1 MRCSKFSKV
10 LHLRAASFDVSG
22 CDAMSYEFI
31 SIVRNEEVAGS
42 IPVSSTKLF
51 NNIGSFSES

>member
-1 MRCSKFSKV
+1 
-10 LHLRAASFDVSG
+10 
-22 CDAMSYEFI
+22 MSYEFI